1 MNAPLKRFDRY
12 ALGQFLVTGLF
23 SLAAFTAIFLVIDL
37 MENLD
42 DFLDKAA
49 PAGIIFTYYVYF
61 MPEIIRLMLPV
72 SVLLS
77 ALFTTGRL
85 STHNELTALKG
96 GGVSLYRFM
105 APFLILAVL
114 LSGFAVW
121 FGGWVVPFTNQK
133 KFAIARAYFHKYI
146 DYTSRSNIFIQDS
159 RDRILSIGIYDD
171 TRSTALRVS
180 VQEFD
185 PADPTVM
192 TARYDAFEMRWND
205 TSRTWTLLG
214 GTERRF
220 SGGKEVQSVFRGK
233 TLAGVNFSPDDVRKK
248 QQKPDEM
255 DYNDL
260 GAFIAHQ
267 QRAGQDASRWLVD
280 YYGKIA
286 FPFANLIVVIFGIPF
301 AAVKRRSGVGVEFGI
316 ALAICFLYMIFL
328 KVSQAFGYNGDMDP
342 LLTAWLANLMFL
354 AGGAVT
360 LRLVPK

>member
-1 MNAPLKRFDRY
+1 MKKFDSY
-12 ALGQFLVTGLF
+12 AIRQFLVTAIF
-23 SLAAFTAIFLVIDL
+23 SLGAFTAIFLVVDL

-49 PAGIIFTYYVYF
+49 PAGIILTYYLYF
-61 MPEIIRLMLPV
+61 MPEIIKLMLPV

-85 STHNELTALKG
+85 SSHNELIALKS

-105 APFLILAVL
+105 APFIILAVA
-114 LSGFAVW
+114 LSGFAIW
-121 FGGWVVPFTNQK
+121 FNGWVVPATNQK
-133 KFAIARAYFHKYI
+133 KFAIARSYFHKYLEN
-146 DYTSRSNIFIQDS
+146 TSKSNIFIQDS
-159 RDRILSIGIYDD
+159 RDRILTIGIYDEM
-171 TRSTALRVS
+171 RSTALRVS
-180 VQEFD
+180 IQEFD
-185 PADPTVM
+185 PSDPALM

-205 TSRTWTLLG
+205 TTRNWTLLT

-220 SGGKEVQSVFRGK
+220 TRAGEIQTSFKEK
-233 TLAGVNFSPDDVRKK
+233 TLGSMNFAPDDVRKK

-260 GAFIAHQ
+260 GAFIEHQ
-267 QRAGQDASRWLVD
+267 QRSGQDVSRWLVD

-301 AAVKRRSGVGVEFGI
+301 AAIKRRSGLGVEFGI

-342 LLTAWLANLMFL
+342 LLTAWLANIIFL
-354 AGGAVT
+354 LGGGLT
-360 LRLVPK
+360 LWYAPK

>member
-1 MNAPLKRFDRY
+1 MKKFDIYTVR
-12 ALGQFLVTGLF
+12 QFIVTALF
-23 SLAAFTAIFLVIDL
+23 SLGAFTAIFLVVDL

-49 PAGIIFTYYVYF
+49 PAGIILTYYIYF
-61 MPEIIRLMLPV
+61 MPEIVKLMLPV

-85 STHNELTALKG
+85 SSHNELIALKS

-105 APFLILAVL
+105 APFLLLAVA
-114 LSGFAVW
+114 LSAFAIW
-121 FGGWVVPFTNQK
+121 FNGWVVPATNQK
-133 KFAIARAYFHKYI
+133 KFAIARSYFHKYLE
-146 DYTSRSNIFIQDS
+146 YTSKSNIFIQDS
-159 RDRILSIGIYDD
+159 RDRILTIGIYDD
-171 TRSTALRVS
+171 MRSTALRVS
-180 VQEFD
+180 IQEFD
-185 PADPTVM
+185 PADPSLM
-192 TARYDAFEMRWND
+192 TARYDAFEMRWNAEA
-205 TSRTWTLLG
+205 RNWTLMA

-220 SGGKEVQSVFRGK
+220 TAGGEVQSEFREK
-233 TLAGVNFSPDDVRKK
+233 TLSAMNFSPDDVRKK

-267 QRAGQDASRWLVD
+267 QRTGQDVSRWLVD

-301 AAVKRRSGVGVEFGI
+301 AAVRRRGGLGVEFGI

-342 LLTAWLANLMFL
+342 LLTAWLANLIFL
-354 AGGAVT
+354 LGGGVT
-360 LRLVPK
+360 LWYVPK